1 MQGTMLVTPLSP
13 LARGRRLLPRQATLA
28 MLERMLSA
36 FDEREQPLSVIRI
49 EVKGTAR
56 ATNRRLAKLLRRG
69 LRTRDV
75 VGDLWGRGLLV
86 TLPNTG
92 RASAEDLCGKLGHML
107 ASAGAEHMVG
117 SMETETADS
126 REDLDQLVQWLRV
139 RGLGFLGRGRA
150 LPQTAQSYIARA
162 EHTDRSSMVQSPA
175 GTFRLG
181 DVFGDI
187 AAMRNDRG
195 GVIVLDVAD
204 KEAVAVGCLEV
215 PLSHGEGRRMR
226 QIAGDLLAWLL
237 GPLRRGWRWFWHL
250 AEVPLEPADHPHYR
264 ETAWSDTRV
273 IARHWAFRTAVG
285 IVAVTA
291 TVVVAEDTS
300 STGLP
305 RITLLVLAAGAF
317 AYLVCLVIIFL
328 GSLQLAPHRQRC
340 HARAS

>member
-1 MQGTMLVTPLSP
+1 MQGTTLVTPLSP
-13 LARGRRLLPRQATLA
+13 LVRGRRLLPRQATLA

-69 LRTRDV
+69 LRTRDM

-150 LPQTAQSYIARA
+150 LPQTAQSSIARA

-175 GTFRLG
+175 
-181 DVFGDI
+181 
-187 AAMRNDRG
+187 
-195 GVIVLDVAD
+195 
-204 KEAVAVGCLEV
+204 EV